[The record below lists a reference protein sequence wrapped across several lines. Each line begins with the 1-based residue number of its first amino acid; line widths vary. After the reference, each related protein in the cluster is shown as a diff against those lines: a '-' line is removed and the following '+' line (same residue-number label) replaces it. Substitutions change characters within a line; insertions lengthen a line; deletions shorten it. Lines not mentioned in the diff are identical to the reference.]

1 MLTEED
7 VLTIDEAKVILK
19 VSKKTLYNL
28 VKSGE
33 LHAVKVGRGWRILR
47 GSIEQYL
54 KEDQLPVKDHR

>member
-1 MLTEED
+1 MLTKDD
-7 VLTIDEAKVILK
+7 VLTVDEATAILK

-47 GSIEQYL
+47 GSIERYL
-54 KEDQLPVKDHR
+54 MDGETGFKG

>member
-1 MLTEED
+1 MLTEQD
-7 VLTIDEAKVILK
+7 VLTVDEAKTILK

-47 GSIEQYL
+47 GSIEKYL
-54 KEDQLPVKDHR
+54 MDGQITHKG